1 MSSLPQ
7 VTRYTF
13 FAGLPQTC
21 RVALVTDLHDQDG
34 QGVLEVLRREQPDL
48 ICIAGDLLERNYHWV
63 STPEDQAEY
72 EFYYLHNLT
81 PRQRRF
87 NRMLHWWYDHVLPQR
102 APEERNGGMEFLQA
116 AVRLAPVC
124 YATGNHEWF
133 LQEADRSEIR
143 ATGAF
148 LLENSA
154 CQPFPHL
161 WVGGLPTRQDPDW
174 LGAFCA
180 KKGFRLLLCHHPE
193 YYDWIIKGHPQRTPD
208 LILSGHAHGGQWRF
222 FGRGIYAP
230 GQGFLP
236 AYTHGLYD
244 GRLLVSAGCVQT
256 SPIPRFGNPPEV
268 VLMELLAAPHR

>member
-1 MSSLPQ
+1 MTLPT

-13 FAGLPQTC
+13 QTGLPQSR
-21 RVALVTDLHDQDG
+21 RVALVTDLHDQSG
-34 QGVLEVLRREQPDL
+34 EGVLAVLRQEQPDL

-81 PRQRRF
+81 PGQRRM
-87 NRMLHWWYDHVLPQR
+87 NHLLRWAYRHLLPH
-102 APEERNGGMEFLQA
+102 PEPTASHGGMEFLRA
-116 AVRLAPVC
+116 ATRLAPVC

-133 LQEADRSEIR
+133 LQDADRAEIWS
-143 ATGAF
+143 TGAI

-161 WVGGLPTRQDPDW
+161 WVGGLPTRQNPVW
-174 LGAFCA
+174 LADFCA

-193 YYDWIIKGHPQRTPD
+193 YYDWLIKGHPERTPD
-208 LILSGHAHGGQWRF
+208 LILSGHAHGGQWRL

-230 GQGFLP
+230 GQGFFP
-236 AYTHGLYD
+236 AYSRGLYD

-256 SPIPRFGNPPEV
+256 SSIPRFGNPPEV
-268 VLMELLAAPHR
+268 VILELFAAPHR